1 MHSGELE
8 VLQLDKN
15 RYILKVSAEVCSMIL
30 SPSLVGEA
38 IGMGADQLVDV
49 KVASHTKLDSHAD
62 MTVVGK
68 IVCASRNRKLL
79 CHLVHSP

>member
-1 MHSGELE
+1 
-8 VLQLDKN
+8 
-15 RYILKVSAEVCSMIL
+15 MIL

-68 IVCASRNRKLL
+68 KVFVLAETGSSCDT
-79 CHLVHSP
+79 